1 MKAFIIISLALLSS
15 CGTRKTA
22 TEERRDVRREESARV
37 RAGSVM
43 GITIS
48 DSIGE
53 KLRHERVYR
62 ITILSPP
69 DSLGRQWPI
78 TIEEGTVTEDYAGG
92 RLVTKDSMAVSDREV
107 QRDVT
112 TTDKSVSDRKTGTD
126 TRIIPRSIWWFLIVG
141 GVAVLIGWFI
151 IENSKWYKH

>member
-22 TEERRDVRREESARV
+22 TEERRDVRREESAHL

-53 KLRHERVYR
+53 KLRQERVYK

-69 DSLGRQWPI
+69 DSLGRQWPV
-78 TIEEGTVTEDYAGG
+78 TIEEGTVTEDYTGG
-92 RLVTKDSMAVSDREV
+92 RLLTRDSTAISGREV
-107 QRDVT
+107 QGNAVM
-112 TTDKSVSDRKTGTD
+112 TDKSVTAEKTNTT
-126 TRIIPRSIWWFLIVG
+126 TRIVPGVVWWFLIVG
-141 GVAVLIGWFI
+141 GVIAALLAWLI
-151 IENSKWYKH
+151 KRKL

>member
-53 KLRHERVYR
+53 KLRRERAYK

-69 DSLGRQWPI
+69 DSLGRQWPAS
-78 TIEEGTVTEDYAGG
+78 IEEGTVTEDYAGG
-92 RLVTKDSMAVSDREV
+92 RLVTKDSMAISGREV
-107 QRDVT
+107 QDNAVMA
-112 TTDKSVSDRKTGTD
+112 DKSVTVQKTNTN
-126 TRIIPRSIWWFLIVG
+126 TRILPAPVWWLLIVG
-141 GVAVLIGWFI
+141 GVIAALLAWQARKKI
-151 IENSKWYKH
+151 

>member
-1 MKAFIIISLALLSS
+1 MKAFIIVPLALLSS

-22 TEERRDVRREESARV
+22 TEERRDIRREETAQLWAS
-37 RAGSVM
+37 SVM

-53 KLRHERVYR
+53 RLRRERVYT

-69 DSLGRQWPI
+69 DSLGRQWPV

-92 RLVTKDSMAVSDREV
+92 RLLTKDSTAISGGEV
-107 QRDVT
+107 QSKAVMA
-112 TTDKSVSDRKTGTD
+112 DKSVTAVKTNTN
-126 TRIIPRSIWWFLIVG
+126 TRIVPAALWWFLVVG
-141 GVAVLIGWFI
+141 GILAALLAWRA
-151 IENSKWYKH
+151 KKRK

>member
-22 TEERRDVRREESARV
+22 TEERRDVRREESAHL

-53 KLRHERVYR
+53 KLRQERVYK

-69 DSLGRQWPI
+69 DSLGRQWPV
-78 TIEEGTVTEDYAGG
+78 TIEEGTVTEDYTGG
-92 RLVTKDSMAVSDREV
+92 RLLTRDSTAISGREV
-107 QRDVT
+107 QGNAVMTDNSVTAEKTNT
-112 TTDKSVSDRKTGTD
+112 TT
-126 TRIIPRSIWWFLIVG
+126 RIVPGVVWWFLIVG
-141 GVAVLIGWFI
+141 GAIAALLAWLI
-151 IENSKWYKH
+151 KRKL

>member
-22 TEERRDVRREESARV
+22 TEERRDVRREESAHL

-53 KLRHERVYR
+53 KLRQERVYK

-69 DSLGRQWPI
+69 DSLGRQWPV
-78 TIEEGTVTEDYAGG
+78 TIEEGTVTEDYTGG
-92 RLVTKDSMAVSDREV
+92 RLLTRDSTAISGREV
-107 QRDVT
+107 QGNAVT
-112 TTDKSVSDRKTGTD
+112 VDKGITAERTNTD
-126 TRIIPRSIWWFLIVG
+126 TRIVPAAWWFLLVG
-141 GVAVLIGWFI
+141 GIVAALLAWRT
-151 IENSKWYKH
+151 KKRK

>member
-1 MKAFIIISLALLSS
+1 MKAFIIISLALLPS

-22 TEERRDVRREESARV
+22 TEERRDVRREESARI

-53 KLRHERVYR
+53 KLRRERVYK

-69 DSLGRQWPI
+69 DSLGQQWPVS
-78 TIEEGTVTEDYAGG
+78 IEEGTVTEDYAGG
-92 RLVTKDSMAVSDREV
+92 RLLTRDSTVISGREV
-107 QRDVT
+107 QGNAVMA
-112 TTDKSVSDRKTGTD
+112 DKSVTAEKTNTN
-126 TRIIPRSIWWFLIVG
+126 TRIVPAVWWFLIVG
-141 GVAVLIGWFI
+141 GVIAALLAWQARKKI
-151 IENSKWYKH
+151 